1 MRNELAI
8 TVNGE
13 TLLLDVSG
21 AAFWPAEETLIFADL
36 HLEKGSSYARG
47 RQFLPP
53 YDTEATLLKMDG
65 AVQRFHPR
73 RIIALGDSF
82 HDPEAADRLSAQA
95 RVLLQARAGAFIWI
109 TGNHDP
115 GPPAW
120 LGGMVTEEWSSRGLV
135 FRHEPHTI
143 PRPGEIAGHL
153 HPCARV
159 AKWGRSVRRRCFA
172 ADGRRMVLP
181 SFGAYTGGLDVG
193 EDAIAQLFGA
203 RFHAYML
210 GEERVYAIPR
220 VQAGR
225 RNKTEEIQPI
235 ISAITTAARP

>member
-1 MRNELAI
+1 MQNQLAI
-8 TVNGE
+8 TINDE
-13 TLLLDVSG
+13 TLVLDVSG

-36 HLEKGSSYARG
+36 HFEKGSSYARG

-53 YDTEATLLKMDG
+53 YDTEATLLKMAG
-65 AVQRFHPR
+65 AVRRWRPR

-82 HDPEAADRLSAQA
+82 HDPDAAERLSSEA
-95 RVLLQARAGAFIWI
+95 RTMLKTLVGDFIWI
-109 TGNHDP
+109 SGNHDP
-115 GPPAW
+115 RPPQW
-120 LGGMVTEEWSSRGLV
+120 LGGTVTAEWRAGGLL
-135 FRHEPHTI
+135 FRHEPQAA
-143 PRPGEIAGHL
+143 PQPGEIAGHL
-153 HPCARV
+153 HPCAHV

-172 ADGRRMVLP
+172 ADGARMVLP

-193 EDAIAQLFGA
+193 EDPIAGLFGS

-225 RNKTEEIQPI
+225 RSSMEDNQPMVR
-235 ISAITTAARP
+235 AMTTAARP